1 MKEIKVAKYSK
12 QWCKT
17 RMTILAIV
25 SIVSFCAFVL
35 TTPIMAHF
43 YDEYGLYHVKTIVS
57 IIVISTFFVIYLYC
71 YAKTMQFE
79 YYENFIYNRIRK
91 SKRKQDRKYRK
102 WLM

>member
-79 YYENFIYNRIRK
+79 YYENYIYNRIRK
-91 SKRKQDRKYRK
+91 IKRKQDRKYRK
-102 WLM
+102 WLS